1 MEPTRPAAV
10 TPVSSRSGSG
20 STGLTP
26 ALKSGSL
33 DLKSAGPV
41 LQVDAVPEMDKENAD
56 PRWTTAQSPKVK
68 KKLAIQKA
76 AVETAPAV
84 VKAPT
89 DNTEG
94 GTGVADDGDGF
105 EISEDFQ
112 LDEAPSEVSTTSP
125 GASSSAARPG
135 SSPTATSSLKQLS
148 SSPEIPQAEEDSSPS
163 SMKSLLNNRALK
175 FKCKIMPEIKEA
187 LCADSAE
194 NGASPVLSLPA
205 SSSQER
211 RRLNFDGVL
220 TPSGANRRGSSSGAF
235 RRCISM
241 VETAASKSPE
251 ASVQPSSSDFTSPVT
266 SRGGGGGFKR
276 PFAPLAL
283 LSDTDPSVAAAAA
296 TGCSPSRPPNAK
308 RFRLARND
316 GSRRTASSPAIADKA
331 VKKEGS
337 SGRPQSLS
345 RSMSMLNPAEAERA
359 LASADQYLAACSKLS
374 DDQSN
379 ITGDTRCE
387 LSLPTVKGSSKNHD
401 LKNIDCHT
409 MANVLQGRYKSQI
422 ATVRIIDARYTYEYT
437 GGHIRGAENFGS
449 WDEEAF
455 LKEFFPAHL
464 SPKQFQMP
472 VAAGGSQAAT
482 KDNPEAEEEKREIL
496 IFHCEFSS
504 ARGPALMRRL
514 RSMDRELN
522 KLTYPALHYPECYLL
537 HEGYK
542 VFYENYP
549 ELCDP
554 QAYVQMADKNFTEQE
569 KKFHRKSKTWC
580 AGGGGGGATVSR
592 TGGTSRLLKL

>member
-1 MEPTRPAAV
+1 MEPTTRQAASSAV

-33 DLKSAGPV
+33 DLKSAGPP
-41 LQVDAVPEMDKENAD
+41 LKAVPEMDKENAD
-56 PRWTTAQSPKVK
+56 PRWTTAQSPNVK
-68 KKLAIQKA
+68 KKVVIQKA

-89 DNTEG
+89 DNKG
-94 GTGVADDGDGF
+94 GGSGVADDGDGDGF
-105 EISEDFQ
+105 EINDDFQ

-125 GASSSAARPG
+125 TASLTAARQ
-135 SSPTATSSLKQLS
+135 SSPATSSLRQLS
-148 SSPEIPQAEEDSSPS
+148 SSPENPQAEEDSSPG
-163 SMKSLLNNRALK
+163 SMKSLLNGRGLK
-175 FKCKIMPEIKEA
+175 IKLMADIKET
-187 LCADSAE
+187 LCSESLE
-194 NGASPVLSLPA
+194 NGASPVLSLPP

-220 TPSGANRRGSSSGAF
+220 TPSGANRRGGSAGAF

-241 VETAASKSPE
+241 VETAAAAE
-251 ASVQPSSSDFTSPVT
+251 DSVPHSSTSDFTSPVT
-266 SRGGGGGFKR
+266 SRNGGGGFKR
-276 PFAPLAL
+276 PMAPLAL
-283 LSDTDPSVAAAAA
+283 LSDTV
-296 TGCSPSRPPNAK
+296 GSPSRPSLAK
-308 RFRLARND
+308 RQRRALNNEGG
-316 GSRRTASSPAIADKA
+316 GSRRTASSPALADKGAA

-337 SGRPQSLS
+337 CGSGRPQSLS

-359 LASADQYLAACSKLS
+359 LATAADQYLAACSKLS

-387 LSLPTVKGSSKNHD
+387 LSLPTVKGSSKNYD

-409 MANVLQGRYKSQI
+409 LANVLQGRYKSQI
-422 ATVRIIDARYTYEYT
+422 AKVRIIDARYTYEYT
-437 GGHIRGAENFGS
+437 GGHIRGAENYGA

-464 SPKQFQMP
+464 SPKQFQMASTP
-472 VAAGGSQAAT
+472 ADAT

-542 VFYENYP
+542 VFWENYP

-554 QAYVQMADKNFTEQE
+554 QAYVQMADKNFSQE
-569 KKFHRKSKTWC
+569 ERTFHRRSKTWA
-580 AGGGGGGATVSR
+580 AGGGGGGTTVSR